1 MANSIESRAG
11 RRAERSSGNGAPS
24 HQNPNFNIDRTN
36 PEASHTYGA
45 AHPKPTF
52 LQKFLGVGPQA
63 KDFSR
68 ARHSYNKAVYE
79 PGRREL
85 KHDRIRQERE
95 WQRTKEKEEHHVYR
109 RTRQLQ
115 EQVEHERD
123 PGRLERIQGELQ
135 REVDRADDKFKRFV
149 ETTERETRH
158 EWLAQEK
165 ELERGRRDALSE
177 VRKELNEG
185 LRKDDDEE
193 PPAPP
198 SERFA

>member
-1 MANSIESRAG
+1 MANSVENRAG
-11 RRAERSSGNGAPS
+11 RRAEQSGGKDASS
-24 HQNPNFNIDRTN
+24 HRNPNFNIDRTN

-45 AHPKPTF
+45 AHPKPTVF
-52 LQKFLGVGPQA
+52 QQLLGLGPLA

-79 PGRREL
+79 PGQREM

-95 WQRTKEKEEHHVYR
+95 WQRSKEKEEHHLYR
-109 RTRQLQ
+109 RVRQLQ

-123 PGRLERIQGELQ
+123 PRRLERIEGELQ

-165 ELERGRRDALSE
+165 ELERSRRDALGE

-193 PPAPP
+193 PPAPLH
-198 SERFA
+198 ERFA